1 MLRIFLINDTP
12 KTAGRLADALVEAG
26 FAVVEETGL
35 TLDLAER
42 ILAANADVVLI
53 DTESAGRD
61 MMEQVVMVS
70 RDQPRPI
77 VMFTNDHDPGL
88 MRQAIRAGV
97 SAYVVEGIQAER
109 LRPILEVA
117 MARFEAD
124 QALHAR
130 LLERDS
136 QLAERKRIEQA
147 KGVLM
152 KMKNCDEEA
161 AYTLMRR
168 QAMGRQQRLIQVAE
182 QIIATHEMLGV

>member
-1 MLRIFLINDTP
+1 MLRILLINDTP
-12 KTAGRLADALVEAG
+12 KKVGRLRNALTDAG
-26 FAVVEETGL
+26 FEVLDETGL
-35 TLDLAER
+35 SLDLAER
-42 ILAANADVVLI
+42 IEAARPDVVLI

-77 VMFTNDHDPGL
+77 VMFTDDHDPDL
-88 MRQAIRAGV
+88 MRQAIQAGV
-97 SAYVVEGIQAER
+97 SAYIVEGIHAER

-124 QALHAR
+124 QTLRAQLLAR
-130 LLERDS
+130 DT
-136 QLAERKRIEQA
+136 QLAERKRIELA
-147 KGVLM
+147 KGLLM
-152 KMKNCDEEA
+152 KMKNCAEDD

>member
-12 KTAGRLADALVEAG
+12 KTAGRLAEALVEAG

-42 ILAANADVVLI
+42 ILAASADVVLI

-182 QIIATHEMLGV
+182 QIIATHEMLGA

>member
-26 FAVVEETGL
+26 FAVVAETGL

-130 LLERDS
+130 LQERDS

-168 QAMGRQQRLIQVAE
+168 QAMGRQQRLVQVAE
-182 QIIATHEMLGV
+182 QIIATHEMLGA

>member
-88 MRQAIRAGV
+88 MRQAICAGV

-130 LLERDS
+130 LQERDS

-152 KMKNCDEEA
+152 KMKNCDEET

-168 QAMGRQQRLIQVAE
+168 QAMGRQQRLVQVAE
-182 QIIATHEMLGV
+182 QIIATHEMLGA

>member
-42 ILAANADVVLI
+42 ILAASADVVLI

-88 MRQAIRAGV
+88 MRQAIRVGV

-182 QIIATHEMLGV
+182 QIIATHEMLGA

>member
-42 ILAANADVVLI
+42 ILAASADVVLI

-182 QIIATHEMLGV
+182 QIIATHEMLGA